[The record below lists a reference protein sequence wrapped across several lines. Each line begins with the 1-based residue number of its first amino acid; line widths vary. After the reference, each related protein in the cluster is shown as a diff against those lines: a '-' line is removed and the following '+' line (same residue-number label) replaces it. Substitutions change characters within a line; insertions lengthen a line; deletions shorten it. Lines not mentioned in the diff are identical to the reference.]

1 MKILFLFTQHFKNI
15 NFAKPLIDQE
25 FGVLIRFTTE
35 VVLLVDNVTLQVND
49 TNDLLPHFIDCNQFP
64 LSDE

>member
-1 MKILFLFTQHFKNI
+1 MKILFLFTQHFKDI

-25 FGVLIRFTTE
+25 LGVLILFTIE
-35 VVLLVDNVTLQVND
+35 VVSLDNVTLQVNV

-64 LSDE
+64 LTDE